1 LNIKR
6 HRFTISLNHWASVTR
21 RLKVFTLKQI
31 KKLKKTLNQLLKK
44 ILKSPA
50 DTVLIF
56 EDEFSLS
63 NTATVSYQSN
73 KKGKQPLV
81 SCTQRNKEKLTAMRS
96 YNYATGQMTVTFHL
110 KGNYQNFKKHLRKL
124 LYT

>member
-1 LNIKR
+1 LNIKG

-44 ILKSPA
+44 ILESPA

-63 NTATVSYQSN
+63 NTATVSYQWN

-81 SCTQRNKEKLTAMRS
+81 SCKQRNKERLTAMGS
-96 YNYATGQMTVTFHL
+96 YNYATGQMTVTFHE